1 MTNKEAFA
9 QAQTLIAGGV
19 NSPVRAFKSVGSEP
33 VFIKKGDGA
42 YIIDIEDKKYLDLV
56 QSYGPCILGHADI
69 NVTNAI
75 INAAKDGTSYGAPTL
90 AESKLAQKVISLYP
104 AIEQIRFVNSGTE
117 ATMSAIRLA
126 RAYSNRDGLIKFDGC
141 YHGHADM
148 LLVNAG
154 SGLATFNTPS
164 SSGVSKN
171 AVKDT
176 YTAKYNDIESVKE
189 QITIAKSNGSEI
201 GVIIIEPIAGN
212 MGFVPAKKEFL
223 EDLRKLCDELKIVL
237 IFDEVM
243 SGFRAALGGALEIYK
258 VVPDMV
264 CFGKVIGGGLPV
276 GAYAAKKEIMQLLS
290 PLGGVYQAGTLSGNP
305 LAMAAGIANLEQLN
319 DDIYKKC
326 DKWAK
331 NTINAMLDESK
342 SAGVPFVA
350 KNIGSMLG
358 FFFNEKYP
366 LNYDDAKTSDTAKF
380 SRFHKIML
388 ENGVNLA
395 PSTYETAF
403 ICSKFEDKEFEIFI
417 NAFKKAIRA

>member
-1 MTNKEAFA
+1 MTNKEAFKEA
-9 QAQTLIAGGV
+9 KELIAGGV
-19 NSPVRAFKSVGSEP
+19 NSPVRAFKSVDNDP
-33 VFIKKGDGA
+33 IFIKNAKGA
-42 YIIDIEDKKYLDLV
+42 YVYDIEGKKYLDFV
-56 QSYGPCILGHADI
+56 QSYGPCILGHADDDI
-69 NVTNAI
+69 TKAI
-75 INAAKDGTSYGAPTL
+75 CDAAANGTSYGAPTL
-90 AESKLAQKVISLYP
+90 AESELAKKVISLYP
-104 AIEQIRFVNSGTE
+104 AIEMIRFVNSGTE

-126 RAYSNRDGLIKFDGC
+126 RAFSGRDGIMKFDGC

-176 YTAKYNDIESVKE
+176 YTAKYNDINSVKE
-189 QITIAKSNGSEI
+189 QIAAAKQNGNEI

-212 MGFVPAKKEFL
+212 MGFVPASKEFL
-223 EDLRKLCDELKIVL
+223 IELRKLCDELKIVL

-243 SGFRAALGGALEIYK
+243 SGFRAALGGALEVYGIK
-258 VVPDMV
+258 PDMV

-276 GAYAAKKEIMQLLS
+276 GAYAARKEIMQLLS
-290 PLGGVYQAGTLSGNP
+290 PIGGVYQAGTLSGNP
-305 LAMAAGIANLEQLN
+305 LAMAAGIASLSKLN
-319 DDIYKKC
+319 KDIYKKC
-326 DKWAK
+326 DEWAK
-331 NTINAMLDESK
+331 AAISIMLDESK
-342 SAGVPFVA
+342 KAGVPFVA

-366 LNYDDAKTSDTAKF
+366 TNYDEAKTSDTAKF
-380 SRFHKIML
+380 SRFHKVML

-403 ICSKFEDKEFEIFI
+403 ICTSFEDIELELFK
-417 NAFKKAIRA
+417 NAFTKAIRA

>member
-1 MTNKEAFA
+1 MTNKEAFKEA
-9 QAQTLIAGGV
+9 QKVIAGGV

-33 VFIKKGDGA
+33 VFIASANGA
-42 YIIDIEDKKYLDLV
+42 YVKDIEGNTYLDFV
-56 QSYGPCILGHADI
+56 QSYGPTILGHANKKI
-69 NVTNAI
+69 TEAI
-75 INAAKDGTSYGAPTL
+75 INAASLGTSYGAPTL
-90 AESKLAQKVISLYP
+90 AESELAKKVISLYP

-126 RAYSNRDGLIKFDGC
+126 RAYSGRDGLIKFDGC

-176 YTAKYNDIESVKE
+176 YTARYNDLESVKE
-189 QITIAKSNGSEI
+189 QIEFARKNGNEI

-212 MGFVPAKKEFL
+212 MGFVPATKEFL
-223 EDLRKLCDELKIVL
+223 AGLRAICDELKIVL

-258 VVPDMV
+258 ISPDMV

-276 GAYAAKKEIMQLLS
+276 GAYAAKSEIMQMLS
-290 PLGGVYQAGTLSGNP
+290 PIGSVYQAGTLSGNP
-305 LAMAAGIANLEQLN
+305 LAMAAGIASLEQLS
-319 DDIYKKC
+319 DEVYKKC
-326 DKWAK
+326 DLWAK
-331 NTINAMLDESK
+331 EAIKIMLDESK
-342 SAGVPFVA
+342 KAGVSFVA

-366 LNYDDAKTSDTAKF
+366 QNYDEAKTSDTIKF
-380 SRFHKIML
+380 SRFHKVML

-403 ICSKFEDKEFEIFI
+403 ICTSFGDAELELFK
-417 NAFKKAIRA
+417 NAFIKAIRA

>member
-1 MTNKEAFA
+1 MTNKEAFKEA
-9 QAQTLIAGGV
+9 KELIAGGV
-19 NSPVRAFKSVGSEP
+19 NSPVRAFASVDNDP
-33 VFIKKGDGA
+33 IFIKNAKGA
-42 YIIDIEDKKYLDLV
+42 YVYDIEGKKYLDFV
-56 QSYGPCILGHADI
+56 QSYGPCILGHADDDI
-69 NVTNAI
+69 TKAI
-75 INAAKDGTSYGAPTL
+75 CDAAANGTSYGAPTL
-90 AESKLAQKVISLYP
+90 AESELAKKVISQYR
-104 AIEQIRFVNSGTE
+104 AIEMIRFVNSGTE

-126 RAYSNRDGLIKFDGC
+126 RAFSGRDGIMKFDGC

-176 YTAKYNDIESVKE
+176 YTAKYNDINSVKE
-189 QITIAKSNGSEI
+189 QIAAAKQNGNEI

-212 MGFVPAKKEFL
+212 MGFVPASKEFL
-223 EDLRKLCDELKIVL
+223 IELRKLCDELKIVL

-243 SGFRAALGGALEIYK
+243 SGFRAALGGALEIYGIK
-258 VVPDMV
+258 PDMV

-276 GAYAAKKEIMQLLS
+276 GAYAARKEIMQLLS
-290 PLGGVYQAGTLSGNP
+290 PIGGVYQAGTLSGNP
-305 LAMAAGIANLEQLN
+305 LAMAAGIASLSKLN
-319 DDIYKKC
+319 KDIYKKC
-326 DKWAK
+326 DEWAK
-331 NTINAMLDESK
+331 AAISIMLDESK
-342 SAGVPFVA
+342 KAGVPFVA

-366 LNYDDAKTSDTAKF
+366 TNYDEAKTSDTAKF
-380 SRFHKIML
+380 SRFHKVML

-403 ICSKFEDKEFEIFI
+403 ICTSFSNTELELFK
-417 NAFKKAIRA
+417 NAFTKAIRA

>member
-1 MTNKEAFA
+1 MTNKEAFKEA
-9 QAQTLIAGGV
+9 QKVIAGGV

-33 VFIKKGDGA
+33 IFIASANGA
-42 YIIDIEDKKYLDLV
+42 YIKDIEGNTYLDFV
-56 QSYGPCILGHADI
+56 QSYGPTILGHANKKI
-69 NVTNAI
+69 TEAI
-75 INAAKDGTSYGAPTL
+75 INAANLGTSYGAPTL
-90 AESKLAQKVISLYP
+90 AESELAKKVIYLYS

-126 RAYSNRDGLIKFDGC
+126 RAYSGRDGLIKFDGC

-176 YTAKYNDIESVKE
+176 YTARYNDLESVKE
-189 QITIAKSNGSEI
+189 QIEFARKNGNEI

-212 MGFVPAKKEFL
+212 MGFVPATKEFL
-223 EDLRKLCDELKIVL
+223 AGLRAICDELKIVL

-258 VVPDMV
+258 ISPDMV

-276 GAYAAKKEIMQLLS
+276 GAYAAKSEIMQMLS
-290 PLGGVYQAGTLSGNP
+290 PIGSVYQAGTLSGNP
-305 LAMAAGIANLEQLN
+305 LAMAAGIASLEQLS
-319 DDIYKKC
+319 DEVYKKC
-326 DKWAK
+326 DLWAK
-331 NTINAMLDESK
+331 EAIKIMLDESK
-342 SAGVPFVA
+342 KAGVPFVA

-358 FFFNEKYP
+358 FFFNDKYP
-366 LNYDDAKTSDTAKF
+366 QNYDEAKTSDTAKF
-380 SRFHKIML
+380 SRFHKVML

-403 ICSKFEDKEFEIFI
+403 ICTAFNDAELELFK
-417 NAFKKAIRA
+417 NAFIKAIRA

>member
-1 MTNKEAFA
+1 MTNKEAFKEA
-9 QAQTLIAGGV
+9 KELIAGGV
-19 NSPVRAFKSVGSEP
+19 NSPVRAFKSVDNDP
-33 VFIKKGDGA
+33 IFIKNAKGA
-42 YIIDIEDKKYLDLV
+42 YVYDIEGKKYLDFV
-56 QSYGPCILGHADI
+56 QSYGPCILGHADDGI
-69 NVTNAI
+69 TKAI
-75 INAAKDGTSYGAPTL
+75 CDAAANGTSYGAPTL
-90 AESKLAQKVISLYP
+90 AESELAKKVISLYR
-104 AIEQIRFVNSGTE
+104 AIEMVRFVNSGTE

-126 RAYSNRDGLIKFDGC
+126 RAFSGRDGIMKFDGC

-176 YTAKYNDIESVKE
+176 YTAKYNDINSVKE
-189 QITIAKSNGSEI
+189 QIAAAKQNGNEI

-212 MGFVPAKKEFL
+212 MGFVPASKEFL
-223 EDLRKLCDELKIVL
+223 IELRKLCDELKIVL

-243 SGFRAALGGALEIYK
+243 SGFRAALGGALEVFNIK
-258 VVPDMV
+258 PDMV

-276 GAYAAKKEIMQLLS
+276 GAYAARKEIMQLLS
-290 PLGGVYQAGTLSGNP
+290 PIGGVYQAGTLSGNP
-305 LAMAAGIANLEQLN
+305 LAMAAGIASLSKLN
-319 DDIYKKC
+319 KDIYKKC
-326 DKWAK
+326 DEWAK
-331 NTINAMLDESK
+331 AAISIMLDESK
-342 SAGVPFVA
+342 KAGVPFVA

-366 LNYDDAKTSDTAKF
+366 TNYDEAKTSDTAKF
-380 SRFHKIML
+380 SRFHKVML

-403 ICSKFEDKEFEIFI
+403 ICTSFSNTELELFK
-417 NAFKKAIRA
+417 NAFAKAIRA

>member
-1 MTNKEAFA
+1 MTNKEAFKEA
-9 QAQTLIAGGV
+9 KELIAGGV
-19 NSPVRAFKSVGSEP
+19 NSPVRAFKSVDNDP
-33 VFIKKGDGA
+33 IFIKNAKGA
-42 YIIDIEDKKYLDLV
+42 YVYDIEGKKYLDFV
-56 QSYGPCILGHADI
+56 QSYGPCILGHADDDI
-69 NVTNAI
+69 TKAI
-75 INAAKDGTSYGAPTL
+75 CDAAANGTSYGAPTL
-90 AESKLAQKVISLYP
+90 AESELAKKVISQYR
-104 AIEQIRFVNSGTE
+104 AIEMIRFVNSGTE

-126 RAYSNRDGLIKFDGC
+126 RAFSGRDGIMKFDGC

-176 YTAKYNDIESVKE
+176 YTAKYNDINSVKE
-189 QITIAKSNGSEI
+189 QIAAAKQNGNEI

-212 MGFVPAKKEFL
+212 MGFVPASKEFL
-223 EDLRKLCDELKIVL
+223 IELRKLCDELKIVL

-243 SGFRAALGGALEIYK
+243 SGFRAALGGALEVYGIK
-258 VVPDMV
+258 PDMV

-276 GAYAAKKEIMQLLS
+276 GAYAARKEIMQLLS
-290 PLGGVYQAGTLSGNP
+290 PIGGVYQAGTLSGNP
-305 LAMAAGIANLEQLN
+305 LAMAAGIASLSKLN
-319 DDIYKKC
+319 KDIYKKC
-326 DKWAK
+326 DEWAK
-331 NTINAMLDESK
+331 AAISIMLDESK
-342 SAGVPFVA
+342 KAGVPFVA

-366 LNYDDAKTSDTAKF
+366 TNYDEAKTSDTAKF
-380 SRFHKIML
+380 SRFHKVML

-403 ICSKFEDKEFEIFI
+403 ICTSFEDIELELFK
-417 NAFKKAIRA
+417 NAFTKAIRA

>member
-1 MTNKEAFA
+1 MTNKEAFKEA
-9 QAQTLIAGGV
+9 KELIAGGV
-19 NSPVRAFKSVGSEP
+19 NSPVRAFKSVDNDP
-33 VFIKKGDGA
+33 IFIKNAKGA
-42 YIIDIEDKKYLDLV
+42 YVYDIEGKKYLDFV
-56 QSYGPCILGHADI
+56 QSYGPCILGHADDDI
-69 NVTNAI
+69 TKAI
-75 INAAKDGTSYGAPTL
+75 CDAAANGTSYGAPTL
-90 AESKLAQKVISLYP
+90 AESELAKKVISLYP
-104 AIEQIRFVNSGTE
+104 AIEMIRFVNSGTE

-126 RAYSNRDGLIKFDGC
+126 RAFSGRDGIMKFDGC

-176 YTAKYNDIESVKE
+176 YTAKYNDINSVKE
-189 QITIAKSNGSEI
+189 QIVAAKQNGNEI

-212 MGFVPAKKEFL
+212 MGFVPASKEFL
-223 EDLRKLCDELKIVL
+223 IELRKLCDELKIVL

-243 SGFRAALGGALEIYK
+243 SGFRAALGGALEVYDIK
-258 VVPDMV
+258 PDMV

-276 GAYAAKKEIMQLLS
+276 GAYAARKEIMQLLS
-290 PLGGVYQAGTLSGNP
+290 PIGGVYQAGTLSGNP
-305 LAMAAGIANLEQLN
+305 LAMAAGIASLSKLN
-319 DDIYKKC
+319 KDIYKKC
-326 DKWAK
+326 DEWAK
-331 NTINAMLDESK
+331 AAISIMLDESK
-342 SAGVPFVA
+342 KAGVPFVA

-366 LNYDDAKTSDTAKF
+366 TNYDEAKTSDTAKF
-380 SRFHKIML
+380 SRFHKVML

-403 ICSKFEDKEFEIFI
+403 ICTSFEDTELELFK
-417 NAFKKAIRA
+417 NAFTKAIRA

>member
-1 MTNKEAFA
+1 MTNKEAFSEA
-9 QAQTLIAGGV
+9 KELIAGGV
-19 NSPVRAFKSVGSEP
+19 NSPVRAFASVGSEP
-33 VFIKKGDGA
+33 IFIKNAKGA
-42 YIIDIEDKKYLDLV
+42 YVYDIEDRKYLDLV
-56 QSYGPCILGHADI
+56 QSYGPCILGHANEKI
-69 NVTNAI
+69 TNAI
-75 INAAKDGTSYGAPTL
+75 IKAAANGTSYGAPTL
-90 AESKLAQKVISLYP
+90 AESELAKKVISLYR
-104 AIEQIRFVNSGTE
+104 AIEMIRFVNSGTE

-126 RAYSNRDGLIKFDGC
+126 RAYSGRDGLIKFDGC

-176 YTAKYNDIESVKE
+176 YTAKYNDLESVKE
-189 QITIAKSNGSEI
+189 QIAAAKKNGNEI

-212 MGFVPAKKEFL
+212 MGFVPASKEFL
-223 EDLRKLCDELKIVL
+223 IELRKLCDELKIVL

-243 SGFRAALGGALEIYK
+243 SGFRAALGGALEIYNI
-258 VVPDMV
+258 VPDMV

-276 GAYAAKKEIMQLLS
+276 GAYAARKEIMQLLS
-290 PLGGVYQAGTLSGNP
+290 PIGGVYQAGTLSGNP
-305 LAMAAGIANLEQLN
+305 LAMAAGIASLEQLN
-319 DDIYKKC
+319 DEVYKKC
-326 DKWAK
+326 DLWAK
-331 NTINAMLDESK
+331 NVIEIMLEASK
-342 SAGVPFVA
+342 NAGVPFVA

-366 LNYDDAKTSDTAKF
+366 TNYDEAKTSDTAKF
-380 SRFHKIML
+380 SRFHKVML

-403 ICSKFEDKEFEIFI
+403 ICTSFGDAELELFS

>member
-1 MTNKEAFA
+1 MTNKEAFKEA
-9 QAQTLIAGGV
+9 KELIAGGV
-19 NSPVRAFKSVGSEP
+19 NSPVRAFKSVDNDP
-33 VFIKKGDGA
+33 IFIKNAKGA
-42 YIIDIEDKKYLDLV
+42 YVYDIEGKKYLDFV
-56 QSYGPCILGHADI
+56 QSYGPCILGHADDDI
-69 NVTNAI
+69 TKAI
-75 INAAKDGTSYGAPTL
+75 CDAAANGTSYGAPTL
-90 AESKLAQKVISLYP
+90 AESELAKKVISLYR
-104 AIEQIRFVNSGTE
+104 AIEMIRFVNSGTE

-126 RAYSNRDGLIKFDGC
+126 RAFSGRDGIMKFDGC

-176 YTAKYNDIESVKE
+176 YTAKYNDINSVKE
-189 QITIAKSNGSEI
+189 QIAAAKQNGNEI

-212 MGFVPAKKEFL
+212 MGFVPASKEFL
-223 EDLRKLCDELKIVL
+223 IELRKLCDELKIVL

-243 SGFRAALGGALEIYK
+243 SGFRAALGGALEIYGIK
-258 VVPDMV
+258 PDMV

-276 GAYAAKKEIMQLLS
+276 GAYAARKEIMQLLS
-290 PLGGVYQAGTLSGNP
+290 PIGGVYQAGTLSGNP
-305 LAMAAGIANLEQLN
+305 LAMAAGIASLSKLN
-319 DDIYKKC
+319 KDIYKKC
-326 DKWAK
+326 DEWAK
-331 NTINAMLDESK
+331 AAISIMLDESK
-342 SAGVPFVA
+342 KAGVPFVA

-366 LNYDDAKTSDTAKF
+366 TNYDEAKTSDTAKF
-380 SRFHKIML
+380 SKFHKVML

-403 ICSKFEDKEFEIFI
+403 ICTSFKDTELELFK
-417 NAFKKAIRA
+417 NAFAKAIRA

>member
-1 MTNKEAFA
+1 MTNKEAFKEA
-9 QAQTLIAGGV
+9 KELIAGGV
-19 NSPVRAFKSVGSEP
+19 NSPVRAFKSVDNDP
-33 VFIKKGDGA
+33 IFIKNAKGA
-42 YIIDIEDKKYLDLV
+42 YVYDIEGKKYLDFV
-56 QSYGPCILGHADI
+56 QSYGPCILGHADDDI
-69 NVTNAI
+69 TKAI
-75 INAAKDGTSYGAPTL
+75 CDAAANGTSYGAPTL
-90 AESKLAQKVISLYP
+90 AESELAKKVILLYP
-104 AIEQIRFVNSGTE
+104 AIEMIRFVNSGTE

-126 RAYSNRDGLIKFDGC
+126 RAFSGRDGIMKFDGC

-176 YTAKYNDIESVKE
+176 YTAKYNDINSVKE
-189 QITIAKSNGSEI
+189 QIAAAKQNGNEI

-212 MGFVPAKKEFL
+212 MGFVPASKEFL
-223 EDLRKLCDELKIVL
+223 IELRKLCDELKIVL

-243 SGFRAALGGALEIYK
+243 SGFRAALGGALEVYGIK
-258 VVPDMV
+258 PDMV

-290 PLGGVYQAGTLSGNP
+290 PIGGVYQAGTLSGNP
-305 LAMAAGIANLEQLN
+305 LAMAAGIASLSKLN
-319 DDIYKKC
+319 KDIYKKC
-326 DKWAK
+326 DEWAK
-331 NTINAMLDESK
+331 AAISIMLDESK
-342 SAGVPFVA
+342 KAGVPFVA

-366 LNYDDAKTSDTAKF
+366 TNYDEAKTSDTAKF
-380 SRFHKIML
+380 SRFHKVML

-403 ICSKFEDKEFEIFI
+403 ICTSFSNTELELFK
-417 NAFKKAIRA
+417 NAFAKAIRA